1 MDIAQMEQEA
11 LMEQTRGAVTEQA
24 PGVAVD
30 DVSERVRQ
38 QKIKHNQQKHVRHPV
53 FGILLASFLISNHSL
68 VHVLVHVVHAAHVG
82 GCKYIAHRPL
92 HKSATL
98 NDFKVLS
105 SSAELISYVW

>member
-1 MDIAQMEQEA
+1 MEQEA

-68 VHVLVHVVHAAHVG
+68 VHVLQKISFICIMRSPGVILQVAG
-82 GCKYIAHRPL
+82 LCK
-92 HKSATL
+92 
-98 NDFKVLS
+98 
-105 SSAELISYVW
+105 

>member
-38 QKIKHNQQKHVRHPV
+38 QKIKHNQQKHVRHP
-53 FGILLASFLISNHSL
+53 IITMC
-68 VHVLVHVVHAAHVG
+68 